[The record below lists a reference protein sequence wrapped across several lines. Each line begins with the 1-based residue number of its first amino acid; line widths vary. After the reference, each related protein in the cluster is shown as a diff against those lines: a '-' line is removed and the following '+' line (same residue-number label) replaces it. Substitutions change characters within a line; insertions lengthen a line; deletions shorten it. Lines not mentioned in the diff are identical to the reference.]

1 MGLLAVDLAIQNGIH
16 FDGTLI
22 LKMLDLNKRI
32 MDVENKRE
40 RSGVKKLMRNRCVKT
55 GSKHF
60 DKETLNQLLIDSGW
74 EGLKEKE
81 ILFFYN

>member
-1 MGLLAVDLAIQNGIH
+1 MRRIKDKGVV
-16 FDGTLI
+16 
-22 LKMLDLNKRI
+22 LK
-32 MDVENKRE
+32 
-40 RSGVKKLMRNRCVKT
+40 SMRNRYVKT